1 MIKKEKAEKLI
12 ILFIIGLS
20 AFVDILR
27 IFVWD
32 FIKVQNESQLFVSFY
47 MRF

>member
-27 IFVWD
+27 IFY
-32 FIKVQNESQLFVSFY
+32 KSAE
-47 MRF
+47 

>member
-27 IFVWD
+27 IFYT
-32 FIKVQNESQLFVSFY
+32 KSRCLPPAAPSPGSTG
-47 MRF
+47 R